1 MTPEAEE
8 VTGPPGG
15 EERRANATLRRQVQD
30 LLALIREFYTTCH
43 MVAVG
48 QLEPSRAKAK
58 AKVVEEK
65 LQAMMADMLEGLD
78 SLAPGSDGGSS
89 TGDDR
94 EDGRG

>member
-1 MTPEAEE
+1 MTSEAEAAA
-8 VTGPPGG
+8 VPPTG

-58 AKVVEEK
+58 ARVVEEK
-65 LQAMMADMLEGLD
+65 LQAMMAEMLAGLEAD
-78 SLAPGSDGGSS
+78 DDETGSAPR
-89 TGDDR
+89 GDD
-94 EDGRG
+94 DA